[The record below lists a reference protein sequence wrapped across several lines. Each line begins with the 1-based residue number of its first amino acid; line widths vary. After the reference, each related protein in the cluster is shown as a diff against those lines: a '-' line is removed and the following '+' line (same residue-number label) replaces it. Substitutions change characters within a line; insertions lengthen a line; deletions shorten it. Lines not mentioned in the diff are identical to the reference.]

1 MPTPGPLLFKRF
13 ARTYKFA
20 PLVDKVELIE
30 ANPRYARVRF
40 SDGTE
45 DTLSN
50 KRFAPSSGDAVDSPI
65 EIEHLQ
71 NDNGRNASVHDQSQA
86 DCNDQIKN
94 VKSVFTEAASEQPQP
109 LPRHSRRARRLTPN
123 YSSRKV
129 AKL

>member
-1 MPTPGPLLFKRF
+1 MTTTGPVLFKRF
-13 ARTYKFA
+13 ARASKFV
-20 PLVDKVELIE
+20 PLVDKVELIK

-40 SDGTE
+40 SNETK

-94 VKSVFTEAASEQPQP
+94 VKSVYTEAASEQP
-109 LPRHSRRARRLTPN
+109 
-123 YSSRKV
+123 
-129 AKL
+129 

>member
-1 MPTPGPLLFKRF
+1 MPTPGPVLFKRF
-13 ARTYKFA
+13 ARASKFV

-40 SDGTE
+40 SDGTK

-50 KRFAPSSGDAVDSPI
+50 KRFAPSGDAVDSPI

-86 DCNDQIKN
+86 DCDDQVKN
-94 VKSVFTEAASEQPQP
+94 VVLADSSVVN
-109 LPRHSRRARRLTPN
+109 R
-123 YSSRKV
+123 
-129 AKL
+129 

>member
-1 MPTPGPLLFKRF
+1 MATPGPVLYKRL
-13 ARTYKFA
+13 ARASKLA
-20 PLVDKVELIE
+20 LLVDKVELIE

-40 SDGTE
+40 FNGTE
-45 DTLSN
+45 DTLPN

-71 NDNGRNASVHDQSQA
+71 NDNGKKASVHDQNQA

-94 VKSVFTEAASEQPQP
+94 VKSVYTEAASEQPQP